1 MNFLGI
7 GPGEFFFVILFAL
20 IVLGPE
26 RLPGFARSLGKSII
40 RLRNWMNA
48 SPDAK
53 VLLQIQQ
60 ELQSEINDIRS
71 TLREVTNSV
80 RTDLNDTSNNIA
92 LTTSSLNTA
101 ITGAVQTSSATMNRA
116 LNDANSSSPESQRTI
131 AKPATD
137 EPAHALIDPATATP
151 TDATLAVDA
160 VLPPEKPAPP
170 AEVVARSSKPNWLSP
185 NPSTTPSNDTSA
197 ATHSDSQTHTEPVTQ
212 AASSDNPLHA
222 QIRGLRA
229 EIALLKGDTAPQEAS
244 TSLDN
249 LPDSALYAQIRSLKA
264 EIAQHKADTPTQPS
278 IPDSAFHDEIRSLR
292 AEINRLKITNGTAV
306 QTDTVSMLQVTVEQL
321 TRDLKEIRSEV
332 AVAPK
337 PAVDS
342 DTIMFLRIELGQLT
356 NRIDDLQR
364 EIRKAN
370 VEPNP

>member
-92 LTTSSLNTA
+92 MTTSSLNTA

-131 AKPATD
+131 AKPATN
-137 EPAHALIDPATATP
+137 ESAPALIDPASATP

-160 VLPPEKPAPP
+160 ALPPEKPAPP

-185 NPSTTPSNDTSA
+185 TPSA
-197 ATHSDSQTHTEPVTQ
+197 IHSDSQTHTEPATQ
-212 AASSDNPLHA
+212 EASSDNPLHA

-278 IPDSAFHDEIRSLR
+278 IPDSALHDEIRSLR

-306 QTDTVSMLQVTVEQL
+306 QADTVSMLQVTVEQL
-321 TRDLKEIRSEV
+321 TRDLKEIRSAV